1 MERGFGPRGEMKQR
15 RPGLMLVTGFGGL
28 LLLMTAAESGAL
40 WMLHNLRGGGASLER
55 QFLSRNDQL
64 GQIRSHIYLSGTVAR
79 DALLAPEPS
88 GAQTQFSALR
98 ALRRQNE
105 HALAEYAKSI
115 AASEAGV
122 FSELRREIE
131 AYWNVLE
138 KTSSWTPEERQR
150 NRYRFFYEEVVPRR
164 TAMLEIADQIDAL
177 NAASL
182 KQGDD
187 GLSALFRRLQI
198 GLATMLVVT
207 LAGGAAL
214 AWFTG
219 FHIMELEREVQR
231 RLEHSVEARTALQE
245 LSARSL
251 RAQEDERRALSRE
264 LHDEVGQAFS
274 TILMEIENLQDYIR
288 EPALEP
294 RLRSIRGLAES
305 GVNETRNMA
314 LLLRPSMLDD
324 FGLLPALEWQ
334 GREAAK
340 RTGLSVSIS
349 ASELA
354 DQLPEEHKTC
364 VYRVV
369 QEALNNCAR
378 HAQATK
384 VQVAVSGRLERIVL
398 TVQDD
403 GCGFDAA
410 RVRGLG
416 LLGMEER
423 VRHLGGDFSIDS
435 SPGRGTRLNVQLP
448 LASLTG
454 SSNGRG

>member
-1 MERGFGPRGEMKQR
+1 
-15 RPGLMLVTGFGGL
+15 
-28 LLLMTAAESGAL
+28 
-40 WMLHNLRGGGASLER
+40 
-55 QFLSRNDQL
+55 
-64 GQIRSHIYLSGTVAR
+64 
-79 DALLAPEPS
+79 
-88 GAQTQFSALR
+88 
-98 ALRRQNE
+98 
-105 HALAEYAKSI
+105 
-115 AASEAGV
+115 
-122 FSELRREIE
+122 
-131 AYWNVLE
+131 
-138 KTSSWTPEERQR
+138 
-150 NRYRFFYEEVVPRR
+150 
-164 TAMLEIADQIDAL
+164 
-177 NAASL
+177 
-182 KQGDD
+182 
-187 GLSALFRRLQI
+187 
-198 GLATMLVVT
+198 
-207 LAGGAAL
+207 
-214 AWFTG
+214 
-219 FHIMELEREVQR
+219 
-231 RLEHSVEARTALQE
+231 VEARAALQE
-245 LSARSL
+245 LSARLL

-288 EPALEP
+288 EPSLES

-334 GREAAK
+334 GRETAK

-354 DQLPEEHKTC
+354 EHLPEEHKTC

-384 VQVAVSGRLERIVL
+384 AQVTVSGRAEEIVL

-423 VRHLGGDFSIDS
+423 VRHLGGDFSIES
-435 SPGRGTRLNVQLP
+435 SAGRGTRLNVRLP
-448 LASLTG
+448 LASLMR
-454 SSNGRG
+454 SRNGHG

>member
-1 MERGFGPRGEMKQR
+1 
-15 RPGLMLVTGFGGL
+15 MLVTGFGGL

-40 WMLHNLRGGGASLER
+40 WMLHDLRGSSVSLER
-55 QFLSRNDQL
+55 QFLSRNDEL

-105 HALAEYAKSI
+105 HAMSEYAQSI
-115 AASEAGV
+115 APSEARV
-122 FSELRREIE
+122 FAELRRQIE

-164 TAMLEIADQIDAL
+164 TAMLEITDQIDAL

-182 KQGDD
+182 KQGDE
-187 GLSALFRRLQI
+187 GLSALFRQLQI

-214 AWFTG
+214 AAFTG
-219 FHIMELEREVQR
+219 FHIMGLEREVQR

-264 LHDEVGQAFS
+264 LHDEVAQAFS

-288 EPALEP
+288 EPALES
-294 RLRSIRGLAES
+294 RLRSIRSLAQS

-364 VYRVV
+364 VYRVA

-384 VQVAVSGRLERIVL
+384 VQVTVNGRPQEIAL

-435 SPGRGTRLNVQLP
+435 SPGRGTRVNVRLP
-448 LASLTG
+448 LVSLTG
-454 SSNGRG
+454 NKNGHS

>member
-1 MERGFGPRGEMKQR
+1 
-15 RPGLMLVTGFGGL
+15 V
-28 LLLMTAAESGAL
+28 
-40 WMLHNLRGGGASLER
+40 
-55 QFLSRNDQL
+55 
-64 GQIRSHIYLSGTVAR
+64 
-79 DALLAPEPS
+79 
-88 GAQTQFSALR
+88 
-98 ALRRQNE
+98 
-105 HALAEYAKSI
+105 
-115 AASEAGV
+115 
-122 FSELRREIE
+122 
-131 AYWNVLE
+131 
-138 KTSSWTPEERQR
+138 
-150 NRYRFFYEEVVPRR
+150 
-164 TAMLEIADQIDAL
+164 
-177 NAASL
+177 
-182 KQGDD
+182 
-187 GLSALFRRLQI
+187 
-198 GLATMLVVT
+198 
-207 LAGGAAL
+207 GGAAL
-214 AWFTG
+214 AAFTG
-219 FHIMELEREVQR
+219 FHIMKLEREVQR

-288 EPALEP
+288 EPALES

-349 ASELA
+349 AGKLA

-384 VQVAVSGRLERIVL
+384 VQVTVDGRPGEIVL

-416 LLGMEER
+416 QLGMEER
-423 VRHLGGDFSIDS
+423 VHHLGGDFSIDS
-435 SPGRGTRLNVQLP
+435 SPGRGTRVNVRLP
-448 LASLTG
+448 LASLMG
-454 SSNGRG
+454 NKNGHS

>member
-1 MERGFGPRGEMKQR
+1 
-15 RPGLMLVTGFGGL
+15 MLVIGLGGL
-28 LLLMTAAESGAL
+28 LLLMTGAETLAL
-40 WMLHNLRGGGASLER
+40 LMLHDLRGGSVSLQR
-55 QFLSRNDQL
+55 HFLSRNDDL
-64 GQIRSHIYLSGTVAR
+64 EQIRSHIYLSGTVAR

-88 GAQTQFSALR
+88 GAQAQFSALR
-98 ALRRQNE
+98 ALRKQNE
-105 HALAEYAKSI
+105 HALSGYSRSI
-115 AASEAGV
+115 SASEARM
-122 FSELRREIE
+122 FSELRRQIE

-138 KTSSWTPEERQR
+138 KTSSWTPAERER

-164 TAMLEIADQIDAL
+164 TAMLEITDQIDAL
-177 NAASL
+177 NATSL

-187 GLSALFRRLQI
+187 GLSELFARLQI
-198 GLATMLVVT
+198 WMVTTLVVT
-207 LAGGAAL
+207 LVGGAAL
-214 AWFTG
+214 ASFTG
-219 FHIMELEREVQR
+219 FHIMKLEGEVRR
-231 RLEHSVEARTALQE
+231 RLEHSVEARAALQE
-245 LSARSL
+245 LSAKSL

-288 EPALEP
+288 EPALQS
-294 RLRSIRGLAES
+294 RLRSIRGLAEN

-349 ASELA
+349 ASALA

-384 VQVAVSGRLERIVL
+384 VQVAVSGRPDEIVL

-423 VRHLGGDFSIDS
+423 VRHLGGDFSVDS
-435 SPGRGTRLNVQLP
+435 NPGRGTRLNIRLP
-448 LASLTG
+448 LTSLIG
-454 SSNGRG
+454 SKNGHG